1 MRQLKQLFVG
11 VLITMMVVLVLIFI
25 YRDDDIDPMMPDFPP
40 NTSTEEKSEYFQKK
54 WQGMEKIALDSPEAT
69 NLVKRLVQEKASH
82 LQPSQQFSLTQ
93 KLTSWLYQLKSG
105 SFEDFL
111 AFRDPN
117 GYQFSTAALKV
128 ASYNLYKQTR
138 DLDGLSDD
146 EKYEAWNSLTDKEK
160 IDLLDKTSDKEK
172 LELLHAAY
180 TNVRFDS
187 LRADSIHLNVRNW
200 KTKVDASD
208 VMNPFNFY
216 PDGILSFHKHTP
228 IRYRTKPADVMKK
241 HWGIEWA
248 RFRAGYDSPDYEGYV
263 FAIQLALY
271 WSPDEERWLAGE
283 CLSVGVPNSLLSKA
297 YLSENMDMRPN
308 IYF

>member
-1 MRQLKQLFVG
+1 MRPLKQLFVG
-11 VLITMMVVLVLIFI
+11 VLITMIVVLVFIFI

-54 WQGMEKIALDSPEAT
+54 WLKMKSAELDNPGTT
-69 NLVKRLVQEKASH
+69 NLIGKLVQEKASH

-93 KLTSWLYQLKSG
+93 KLTSWLYQLKTG

-111 AFRDPN
+111 AFRDPD
-117 GYQFSTAALKV
+117 GYQFSTTALKV
-128 ASYNLYKQTR
+128 ASYKLYKQTR
-138 DLDGLSDD
+138 NLDGLSDD

-160 IDLLDKTSDKEK
+160 IDLLDKTSNKEK

-228 IRYRTKPADVMKK
+228 IRYRTKPAEVMKK
-241 HWGIEWA
+241 HWGVEWA

-271 WSPDEERWLAGE
+271 WSPDEKRWLGAYCCISIPPDSVLGE
-283 CLSVGVPNSLLSKA
+283 RVTP
-297 YLSENMDMRPN
+297 R